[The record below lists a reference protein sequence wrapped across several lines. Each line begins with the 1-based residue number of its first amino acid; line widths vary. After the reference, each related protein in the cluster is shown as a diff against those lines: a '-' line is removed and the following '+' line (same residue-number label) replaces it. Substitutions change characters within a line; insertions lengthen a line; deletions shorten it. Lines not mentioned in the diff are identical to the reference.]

1 MTPPI
6 SGLLTT
12 QTQWPK
18 NKHNSNTIVS
28 LQISDPNNKRF
39 EVPHEHAATVTSS
52 HSEHIG
58 NVLDVINEPFGL
70 AVKHP
75 GSTDMV

>member
-1 MTPPI
+1 MT
-6 SGLLTT
+6 
-12 QTQWPK
+12 
-18 NKHNSNTIVS
+18 VS
-28 LQISDPNNKRF
+28 LQIFDPNNKRF

-52 HSEHIG
+52 HSEPVG
-58 NVLDVINEPFGL
+58 KVLEVINEPFGF